1 MRLQTID
8 SNGQKVA
15 FDAPDGRVAIIKHFF
30 DSNPG
35 ILGMGAGSPFGR
47 PSAKDATE
55 AQAFLT
61 SQLTYL
67 EQNMFEAPY
76 QKLFYEELL
85 GPNVIKSTNAPWA
98 TSVTYEISDRSGKGR
113 RLANGAN
120 DIPYADAAVARIE
133 KQVVTGG
140 IGYRYSTKDLRMSGF
155 MGRPLDAKKL
165 AAAMEAFRSHMND
178 VALLGEAS
186 SNFTGLFNNASVTA
200 VNRPSGAVWDAAAA
214 TAIIGDVGALIA
226 AVQSASVNLKAVS
239 VTKIAL
245 PVASDQ
251 RLNQVL
257 LSNTAVTVKKFLMD
271 TYPGVEFVA
280 VPSLAT
286 AGSGGTKRMVGF
298 TPIDDNMAM
307 WITMDPTFQPP
318 QPRALDFDVP
328 GEYNYAGL
336 EIRRP
341 YTMYYMDGI

>member
-8 SNGQKVA
+8 SNGQRVA
-15 FDAPDGRVAIIKHFF
+15 FDADDARVQVIKHFF

-35 ILGMGAGSPFGR
+35 ILGMGAGSKFGR
-47 PSAKDATE
+47 SSAKDATE
-55 AQAFLT
+55 AQAFMV
-61 SQLTYL
+61 SQLAFL
-67 EQNMFEAPY
+67 EQGMFEAPY
-76 QKLFYEELL
+76 QKLFYEDLL

-98 TSVTYEISDRSGKGR
+98 TSVVYEISDRAGKGR

-120 DIPYADAAVARIE
+120 DIPYADSTVARVE

-140 IGYRYSTKDLRMSGF
+140 IGYRYSTKDLRMSAF
-155 MGRPLDAKKL
+155 MNRPLDAKKL
-165 AAAMEAFRSHMND
+165 AAAMEGFRSHMND

-186 SNFTGLFNNASVTA
+186 SNFTGLFNNASVTV

-214 TAIIGDVGALIA
+214 TAIIADVGALIA
-226 AVQSASVNLKAVS
+226 AVQTASVDLKAVS

-257 LSNTAVTVKKFLMD
+257 LSNTAVTVKEFLLK

-280 VPSLAT
+280 VPALQT
-286 AGSGGTKRMVGF
+286 AGVGPSRRMVGF
-298 TPIDDNMAM
+298 TPIDDNMTM
-307 WITMDPTFQPP
+307 HITMDPTFQPP